1 MIAAVTGLPQEILNQ
16 IEYREWSLRTLEG
29 VSRFKELKVKSLPA
43 LAINGKL
50 IYECLIPPTED
61 LIAVIENSM
70 LERTI

>member
-16 IEYREWSLRTLEG
+16 IEHREWSLRTLEG
-29 VSRFKELKVKSLPA
+29 VSRFKELKAESLPA